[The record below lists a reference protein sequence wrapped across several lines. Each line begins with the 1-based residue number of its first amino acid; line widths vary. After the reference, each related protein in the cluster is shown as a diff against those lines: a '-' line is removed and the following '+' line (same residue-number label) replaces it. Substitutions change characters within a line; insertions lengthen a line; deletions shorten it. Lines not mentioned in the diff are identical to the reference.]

1 MHIKRQKIPKTWPL
15 SRKGTK
21 YLAVPKHNLKEG
33 IPIIIILRDVLKIV
47 GTNKEAKKILNMN
60 KVKVNHKIV
69 RKGKYPLTL
78 FDILSLD
85 NKNFKLILKK
95 KKFDIVEAKG
105 KDAEEKI
112 VKVIGKKTVKKGA
125 LQVNLSDG
133 RNYLIKESVKV
144 GDSVVLNLKENKI
157 SEILPFKEGSKIIFI
172 TGKHIGEEGVIENI
186 DEKKKIIELKVD
198 SEKINGKQESLLVIK

>member
-1 MHIKRQKIPKTWPL
+1 MYVKRQKIPKTWPL
-15 SRKGTK
+15 PRKGTK
-21 YLAVPKHNLKEG
+21 YLAVPKHNIKAG
-33 IPIIIILRDVLKIV
+33 IPVIIILRDILKIV
-47 GTNKEAKKILNMN
+47 GTNKEAKKILNLK

-69 RKGKYPLTL
+69 RKERYSLTL
-78 FDILSLD
+78 FDVLSLD
-85 NKNFKLILKK
+85 DKNFKVVLEK
-95 KKFDIVEAKG
+95 KKFGIVEVKG

-133 RNYLIKESVKV
+133 RNYLIKEDVKV

-157 SEILPFKEGSKIIFI
+157 SEILPFEKGAKIIFV
-172 TGKHIGEEGVIENI
+172 TGKHIGEKGIIENI